1 MSRFFSPSRGGISA
15 ARLKVRQES
24 LNCVLDGAAAV
35 SDANACILVYV
46 FVYNHLPATII
57 SLLGFN

>member
-1 MSRFFSPSRGGISA
+1 MSRFFFPSRGGIRA

-24 LNCVLDGAAAV
+24 LNCVRDGV
-35 SDANACILVYV
+35 DANACILVYV

>member
-1 MSRFFSPSRGGISA
+1 MSRFFFPSQGGISA

-24 LNCVLDGAAAV
+24 LNCVRDGVAAA
-35 SDANACILVYV
+35 DANACILVYV